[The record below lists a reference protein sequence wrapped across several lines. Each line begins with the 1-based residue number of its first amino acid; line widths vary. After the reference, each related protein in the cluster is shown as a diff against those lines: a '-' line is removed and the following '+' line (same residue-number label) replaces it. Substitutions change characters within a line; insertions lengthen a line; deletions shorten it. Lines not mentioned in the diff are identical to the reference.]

1 MFEKHTFDMALA
13 AWPQNTLI
21 PVIGPAHLQ
30 ADVIAVA
37 REQRFAALA
46 QTDLWDLPFVVVDI
60 ETTGSVAGRDG
71 ITEIALVAVR
81 AGRIE
86 KRWRS
91 FVNPFQPIPVFITQL
106 TGITDDMVRDAPRP
120 AEVLPL
126 VVEFVGDAVLVGHNV
141 RFDAHFID
149 RELCRHGHP
158 PLTNVCIDTLA
169 LARRTI
175 AEVPNY
181 KLGTLSH
188 ELGMDVERHH
198 RALADATATAQL
210 LVHCVKRL
218 EDCAVFTLGSLRE
231 YLQVRPPARR
241 RASITRRLPDA
252 SQLPVW
258 TSVLLE
264 ELSGVP
270 TRPGVYTLRDAAGD
284 VVYIGKSRNL
294 RQRLRAYATL
304 GKPAGAKMSAL
315 RSVVASFSFTV
326 TGSELEA
333 LLLEADLVRTH
344 NPPFNDRLR
353 NFREYAFI
361 KIEPG
366 TNGRLVTTSALS
378 GDGARY
384 YGPYRSMPAAQTA
397 VVALADALG
406 LHAPHVD
413 DSALLPPGQREA
425 LLEDA
430 AAFIEGRGDEVLLM
444 VARRRDEAAARGKA
458 DIAQREDAR
467 LDRLRRLRSRHAALE
482 WNTGLNAVVMAASAE
497 PSEEACFLFCGG
509 RLVAQARLP
518 RRLPDRARAHALLST
533 ILRENFQPQHAP
545 RCFAKQH
552 EIDQLYIFSSW
563 YRERKEGLHYA
574 SLPDRPARGD
584 EAQQWATAI
593 LDGEPLVSMTREVPQ
608 DKGRERE
615 HSAAEDVEQHRGA
628 PILSDGNAT
637 LTGW

>member
-1 MFEKHTFDMALA
+1 MALA
-13 AWPQNTLI
+13 AWPQSTLI
-21 PVIGPAHLQ
+21 PVVAGAHPQ
-30 ADVIAVA
+30 ADVIALA

-46 QTDLWDLPFVVVDI
+46 KTDLWDLPFVVVDI

-86 KRWRS
+86 RCWRS

-106 TGITDDMVRDAPRP
+106 TGISDDMVKNAPRP
-120 AEVLPL
+120 ADILPL

-149 RELCRHGHP
+149 RELCRHGHA

-188 ELGMDVERHH
+188 ELGIDVERHH

-231 YLQVRPPARR
+231 YLQIRPATRR

-270 TRPGVYTLRDAAGD
+270 SRPGVYTLRDAAGD

-304 GKPAGAKMSAL
+304 ARPAGPKMSAL

-353 NFREYAFI
+353 NFREFAFI
-361 KIEPG
+361 KIEAG
-366 TNGRLVTTSALS
+366 ANGRLVTTAALS

-406 LHAPHVD
+406 LH
-413 DSALLPPGQREA
+413 SADVEDQAILPPAQREA

-430 AAFIEGRGDEVLLM
+430 AAFIEGRGDEVLLT

-482 WNTGLNAVVMAASAE
+482 LNTGLNAVVMAASPE

-509 RLVAQARLP
+509 RLAAQARLP
-518 RRLPDRARAHALLST
+518 RRLPDRARAQALLST
-533 ILRENFQPQHAP
+533 MLRENFQPQHAP

-574 SLPDRPARGD
+574 PLPDRPALGD
-584 EAQQWATAI
+584 EAHHWAAAI
-593 LDGEPLVSMTREVPQ
+593 LDGDLLVSVLREVPQ
-608 DKGRERE
+608 DEGGDGEQSGPE
-615 HSAAEDVEQHRGA
+615 HVEEHCAAA
-628 PILSDGNAT
+628 ILSEGNGT
-637 LTGW
+637 FTGS